1 MRLDF
6 ALVIGVIF
14 LVDQCTKL
22 LASTYLNYAEPVGL
36 LPFFSFTL
44 LHNTGAAFSFLADA
58 GGWQQW
64 LFLVLAVGI
73 STYSIWSLRDPELCG
88 WMQAGFVL
96 LIPGAPG
103 LFMIMVR
110 SSPYQ
115 SNNFST
121 FTSYSRYSQQCH
133 IDLSSKSLQVP
144 QANSQARCS
153 CIEKTKKGVRL
164 DFGASR
170 PDGVSIP

>member
-22 LASTYLNYAEPVGL
+22 LASTFLNSAEPIGL

-64 LFLVLAVGI
+64 LFLVLAIGVCA
-73 STYSIWSLRDPELCG
+73 YSLWSLRDPELCG

-96 LIPGAPG
+96 LIPGAIGNAVDRVAFGYVVDFLHFHWGNWSFPAFNVADTSITLAAG
-103 LFMIMVR
+103 CLLIGWYVDAR
-110 SSPYQ
+110 HRPKLQ
-115 SNNFST
+115 S
-121 FTSYSRYSQQCH
+121 
-133 IDLSSKSLQVP
+133 
-144 QANSQARCS
+144 
-153 CIEKTKKGVRL
+153 
-164 DFGASR
+164 
-170 PDGVSIP
+170 

>member
-14 LVDQCTKL
+14 LADQCTKL

-64 LFLVLAVGI
+64 LFLVLAVGV
-73 STYSIWSLRDPELCG
+73 SAYSIWSLRDPELCG

-96 LIPGAPG
+96 LIPGAIGNAVDRVAFGYVVDFLHFHWGNWSFPAFNVADTSITLAAG
-103 LFMIMVR
+103 CLLIGWYVDAR
-110 SSPYQ
+110 HRPKLQ
-115 SNNFST
+115 S
-121 FTSYSRYSQQCH
+121 
-133 IDLSSKSLQVP
+133 
-144 QANSQARCS
+144 
-153 CIEKTKKGVRL
+153 
-164 DFGASR
+164 
-170 PDGVSIP
+170 

>member
-6 ALVIGVIF
+6 VLVVGVIF

-22 LASTYLNYAEPVGL
+22 LASTYLNYTEPVGI

-64 LFLVLAVGI
+64 LFLVLAIGV
-73 STYSIWSLRDPELCG
+73 SAHSVWSLRDAQLCG

-96 LIPGAPG
+96 LIPGAVGNAVDRVAFGYVVDFLHFYWGGWSFPAFNVADISITLAAG
-103 LFMIMVR
+103 CLLIGWYIDAR
-110 SSPYQ
+110 HRPKLQ
-115 SNNFST
+115 S
-121 FTSYSRYSQQCH
+121 
-133 IDLSSKSLQVP
+133 
-144 QANSQARCS
+144 
-153 CIEKTKKGVRL
+153 
-164 DFGASR
+164 
-170 PDGVSIP
+170 

>member
-22 LASTYLNYAEPVGL
+22 LASTYLNYAESIDL
-36 LPFFSFTL
+36 LPFLSFTL

-64 LFLVLAVGI
+64 LFLVLAIGV
-73 STYSIWSLRDPELCG
+73 SAYSIWSLRDPELCG

-96 LIPGAPG
+96 LIPGAIGNAVDRVAFGYVVDFLHFHWGNWSFPAFNVADTVITLAAG
-103 LFMIMVR
+103 CLLIGWYVDAR
-110 SSPYQ
+110 DRPKLQ
-115 SNNFST
+115 S
-121 FTSYSRYSQQCH
+121 
-133 IDLSSKSLQVP
+133 
-144 QANSQARCS
+144 
-153 CIEKTKKGVRL
+153 
-164 DFGASR
+164 
-170 PDGVSIP
+170 

>member
-22 LASTYLNYAEPVGL
+22 LASTFLNYAEPIGL

-64 LFLVLAVGI
+64 LFLVLAIGVCA
-73 STYSIWSLRDPELCG
+73 YSLWSLRDPELCG

-96 LIPGAPG
+96 LIPGAIGNAVDRVAFGYVVDFLHFHWGNWSFPAFNVADTSITLAAG
-103 LFMIMVR
+103 CLLIGWYIDAR
-110 SSPYQ
+110 HRPKLQ
-115 SNNFST
+115 S
-121 FTSYSRYSQQCH
+121 
-133 IDLSSKSLQVP
+133 
-144 QANSQARCS
+144 
-153 CIEKTKKGVRL
+153 
-164 DFGASR
+164 
-170 PDGVSIP
+170 